1 MIAVSDELVFG
12 FVIVVLVVLVVFV
25 VVAVVV
31 KIQMIAVAGAC
42 VLLCRPAR
50 H

>member
-1 MIAVSDELVFG
+1 MIAVSDELVFC
-12 FVIVVLVVLVVFV
+12 FVIVVVGA
-25 VVAVVV
+25 VAVVVV

>member
-1 MIAVSDELVFG
+1 MIAVSDELVFC
-12 FVIVVLVVLVVFV
+12 FVIVVAV
-25 VVAVVV
+25 VVAVVVV